1 MTIDGTNMGLEV
13 ILWKVIAGQYSSAW
27 RCKLSPVWLYWS
39 SCHSFISLMYYATK
53 ITSPSTTLLLN
64 FQSYLSKAA
73 TVWQGKRP
81 IRMNRALRP
90 LNAMI
95 LCTNS
100 LKIRIWRAVDCHS
113 LSAVSNFLLGI
124 FFESLLI
131 AVTGGFLVWFSG
143 HHGMNLLVCYTGV
156 EGENHG
162 NELTFINHAR
172 WITSGLSMI
181 YSSLA
186 IEVGRKSLTKQ
197 VSIL

>member
-1 MTIDGTNMGLEV
+1 MEPT
-13 ILWKVIAGQYSSAW
+13 WAW
-27 RCKLSPVWLYWS
+27 RWS
-39 SCHSFISLMYYATK
+39 SERWLQVSIPQHEGVNFLQFGYVGVAVIHSFISLMYYASK
-53 ITSPSTTLLLN
+53 ITSPSTTLLN
-64 FQSYLSKAA
+64 FQSYLSKAP
-73 TVWQGKRP
+73 TVLQGKRS

-95 LCTNS
+95 LCTHS
-100 LKIRIWRAVDCHS
+100 LKIRIWRAVDCHI
-113 LSAVSNFLLGI
+113 LSAVSIFLLGI
-124 FFESLLI
+124 FYESLLI
-131 AVTGGFLVWFSG
+131 AVTVGFLVWFSG

-162 NELTFINHAR
+162 NELTFINHVR